1 MEQASI
7 YGMVAEFESPTAL
20 VEAANRA
27 REAGYRKMDAYSPF
41 PIEDLHHALGLRDT
55 KLPWIVLGGGL
66 TGALAGYGLQY
77 WASTIAY
84 PINVGGRPLHS
95 WPSFIVP
102 TFETTILFAAGAAVL
117 GMILLNGLPMPYHP
131 IFNSRRFAMASRD
144 RFFLCIES
152 KDPRFDQTTT
162 RRFLESLGPRE
173 VSDVE
178 H

>member
-1 MEQASI
+1 MEQAST
-7 YGMVAEFESPTAL
+7 YGLVAEFESPTAL

-41 PIEDLHHALGLRDT
+41 PIEELHHALGLRDT

>member
-1 MEQASI
+1 MEQAST
-7 YGMVAEFESPTAL
+7 YGLVAEFESPTAL

-41 PIEDLHHALGLRDT
+41 PIEELHHALGLRDT

-66 TGALAGYGLQY
+66 TGALVGYGLQY

>member
-1 MEQASI
+1 MEQEAL
-7 YGMVAEFESPTAL
+7 YGLVAEFESPTAL

-41 PIEDLHHALGLRDT
+41 PIEELHRALGLRDT

-84 PINVGGRPLHS
+84 PINIGGRPLHS

>member
-1 MEQASI
+1 MEQEAL
-7 YGMVAEFESPTAL
+7 YGLVAEFESPTAL

-41 PIEDLHHALGLRDT
+41 PIEELHHALGLRDT